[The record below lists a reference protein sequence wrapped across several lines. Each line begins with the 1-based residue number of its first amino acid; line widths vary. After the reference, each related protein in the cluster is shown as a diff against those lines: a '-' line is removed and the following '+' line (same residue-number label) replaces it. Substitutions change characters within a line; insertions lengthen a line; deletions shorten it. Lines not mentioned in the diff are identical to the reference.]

1 LDSVGQAER
10 DANEKGQDVSE
21 GEITGF
27 NHVGISVENLERSI
41 GFYRDMFGM
50 ELLAAPFPF
59 GGAQFSEI
67 MDIPDVQG
75 RMCMIAKG
83 NLWLELFEFASPAG
97 KEKDRDYPVS
107 DRGYSHFGFMVDDI
121 DAVYARLMV
130 AGVRVHSP
138 VQTFAGGGMRAAYC
152 RDPDG
157 NVFEV
162 LQSGNRTA

>member
-1 LDSVGQAER
+1 MS
-10 DANEKGQDVSE
+10 K
-21 GEITGF
+21 GEITPF

-50 ELLAAPFPF
+50 ELLGEPFPF
-59 GGAQFSEI
+59 GGTQFSEI

-83 NLWLELFEFASPAG
+83 NLWLELFEFANPDG
-97 KEKDRDYPVS
+97 KQKDRAYPVS
-107 DRGYSHFGFMVDDI
+107 DRGYTHFGFTVDDI
-121 DAVYARLMV
+121 DAVHARLTA
-130 AGVRVHSP
+130 AGIRVHSP
-138 VQTFAGGGMRAAYC
+138 VQTFAPSGMRAAYC

-162 LQSGNRTA
+162 QQQGNRAG